1 MWHSNITEKR
11 FGKKTIHVQSLIP
24 PEVMLTKQKG
34 HFSWQT
40 FECMND
46 KGQKMFDKQK
56 HAAKK
61 M

>member
-1 MWHSNITEKR
+1 
-11 FGKKTIHVQSLIP
+11 
-24 PEVMLTKQKG
+24 MLTKQKG

-61 M
+61 CRNAGDWEEIWRMVETGFFK